1 MDTLLKNETNHCAM
15 ASSCVL
21 HAAGSWKLPL
31 VIGILGLISGSLL
44 ILFPDRSVEI
54 ILAVFGF
61 IALVIG
67 LLLFWSAGT
76 IWRAGSTAFAVPLI
90 FGILALVLSLVSF
103 LNPDLIQA
111 FLAVIFALVCIIG
124 GLGMLA
130 AAFSSW
136 ASTTRKLLLG
146 GGGIILAALGVLILF
161 SPYLSAPLVAQLIGV
176 FFFGAGLVSLIGGL
190 FLWWR
195 IRTCVISEWKRYR
208 QSGQ

>member
-1 MDTLLKNETNHCAM
+1 MDTLLKNESNNSAM
-15 ASSCVL
+15 ASHCVL
-21 HAAGSWKLPL
+21 CTTGSWKLPL
-31 VIGILGLISGSLL
+31 VVGILAVLFGSLL
-44 ILFPDRSVEI
+44 LLFPDRSVEL

-67 LLLFWSAGT
+67 LLLFWSACT
-76 IWRAGSTAFAVPLI
+76 IRRAGSAAFAAPLI
-90 FGILALVLSLVSF
+90 LGILALVLGLVAF
-103 LNPDLIQA
+103 LNPDLIRA

-136 ASTTRKLLLG
+136 ASMARKVLMG

-161 SPYLSAPLVAQLIGV
+161 SPYLSATLVVQLIGL
-176 FFFGAGLVSLIGGL
+176 FFLGAGLVSVIGSL
-190 FLWWR
+190 LLWWR
-195 IRTCVISEWKRYR
+195 IRTCVISEWERYR